1 MVVVVVT
8 QEYLSIPE
16 AQVFKEHKLLKVQ
29 QPINWDEEELLHWTF
44 TNTIQMMQNEE
55 MIEQWNYITNFD
67 TN

>member
-29 QPINWDEEELLHWTF
+29 QPINWDEEELLH
-44 TNTIQMMQNEE
+44 
-55 MIEQWNYITNFD
+55 
-67 TN
+67 